1 MPIFHIHLFNDDNVI
16 DEAGQQFAD
25 VAEAR
30 AEAVR
35 SGREI
40 IAEHVIHG
48 RPIHLDH
55 HLVLQD
61 DQGRR
66 LETIYFRDVV
76 TFDG

>member
-30 AEAVR
+30 AEAIR

-48 RPIHLDH
+48 RPVNLDH
-55 HLVLQD
+55 HLVC
-61 DQGRR
+61 R
-66 LETIYFRDVV
+66 TIRAASWKRSIFAMS
-76 TFDG
+76 